1 MKSQRRPSNAWLGRH
16 HKGVPSSMA
25 FHGHGWPR
33 PCVCVSLY
41 YFVPSAQP
49 NMVDHGSQ
57 PWKLAMPRDLHVPTE
72 ASRPIIDGNGEWRE
86 RHVILVLT
94 WRLALSKSSLYPL
107 RCQLAM
113 SQDKLHISYCQCHHH
128 SIKH

>member
-1 MKSQRRPSNAWLGRH
+1 MALAVSYEKPTPAKQHVAWPPSQWC
-16 HKGVPSSMA
+16 SMA

-72 ASRPIIDGNGEWRE
+72 ASRPIIDGN
-86 RHVILVLT
+86 VLSISVT
-94 WRLALSKSSLYPL
+94 LSISDEPGQAP
-107 RCQLAM
+107 C
-113 SQDKLHISYCQCHHH
+113 HISYWAGATTH